1 MSASRDRIFADIKAA
16 LAPLPQRVHRP
27 EVPHGVADARW
38 LHGEETTSELFLKR
52 ARTAGTVC
60 FVSAEECV
68 SWLTS
73 RQIKKLYIPAALT
86 EMVAF
91 FSKAVDV
98 TTTYRRDQ
106 VNEIDASL
114 TPAAGAIAESGTI
127 ILTDASSPDRLAE
140 LAPWT
145 HIAIVRK
152 ESIHRSIADAIGC
165 MPDDPNIIW
174 VTGPS
179 KTADVEG
186 ILIQG
191 VHGPGIQG
199 CLLVE

>member
-1 MSASRDRIFADIKAA
+1 MSAAREKIFADIKAA
-16 LAPLPQRVHRP
+16 LAPLPQRAERP
-27 EVPHGVADARW
+27 EVSHGVADAQW
-38 LHGEETTSELFLKR
+38 LEGEGTTSELFLKR
-52 ARTAGTVC
+52 ARAAGTVC
-60 FVSAEECV
+60 FTSTEECL
-68 SWLTS
+68 SWLTAQ
-73 RQIKKLYIPAALT
+73 QIKKVYIPAASTDL
-86 EMVAF
+86 VAL
-91 FSKAVDV
+91 FSKAVEV
-98 TTTYRRDQ
+98 TTAYRRDQ
-106 VNEIDASL
+106 VNEIDAAL

-145 HIAIVRK
+145 YIAIVRK
-152 ESIHRSIADAIGC
+152 ESIHRSIGDAIDA

-199 CLLVE
+199 CLLV

>member
-1 MSASRDRIFADIKAA
+1 MSAAREKIFADIKAA
-16 LAPLPQRVHRP
+16 LAPLPHRAARP
-27 EVPHGVADARW
+27 EVPRGVANARW
-38 LHGEETTSELFLKR
+38 LEGEGSTPELFLKR
-52 ARTAGTVC
+52 AQATGTVC
-60 FVSAEECV
+60 FTSADDCL
-68 SWLTS
+68 SWLRS
-73 RQIKKLYIPAALT
+73 QQIKKVYIPAAMTDL
-86 EMVAF
+86 
-91 FSKAVDV
+91 VDLFGKVVEV
-98 TTTYRRDQ
+98 TTEYRRDQ
-106 VNEIDASL
+106 VNEIDAAL

-140 LAPWT
+140 LAPWA
-145 HIAIVRK
+145 HIAVLRK
-152 ESIHRSIADAIGC
+152 ESVHRSISDAISA

-199 CLLVE
+199 CLLV

>member
-1 MSASRDRIFADIKAA
+1 MSTAREKIFADIKAA
-16 LAPLPQRVHRP
+16 LAPLPDRAPRP
-27 EVPHGVADARW
+27 EVPRGVANAQW
-38 LHGEETTSELFLKR
+38 LDGEGATPELFLKR
-52 ARTAGTVC
+52 AQATGTIC
-60 FVSAEECV
+60 FTSAEDCL
-68 SWLTS
+68 SWLAAQ
-73 RQIKKLYIPAALT
+73 QIKKVYIPPAMSDLV
-86 EMVAF
+86 ELFGKV
-91 FSKAVDV
+91 VEV
-98 TTTYRRDQ
+98 TTEYRRDQ
-106 VNEIDASL
+106 VNEIDAAL

-127 ILTDASSPDRLAE
+127 ILSDASSPDRLAE

-152 ESIHRSIADAIGC
+152 ENVHRSISDAIAA

-191 VHGPGIQG
+191 VHGPGVQG
-199 CLLVE
+199 CLLI